1 MSAEIIEFET
11 YADSV
16 PEILEKISAGRIIA
30 EQEKILLKPNLVT
43 DSPYPVT
50 TSPLCCGAVI
60 DHVRSCNPGAGIIIA
75 EGTGDPKLRDMKIF
89 DALGYT
95 KLAQQKG
102 VGLIDLNEEPT
113 VRLENPQCKRFP
125 EFYMPEIAMS
135 CFIISLPVLKVHTLS
150 DFTGT
155 MKNMMGFAP
164 PSHYSGGG
172 WNKAAFHRGLQ
183 EAIYDLNRYRCADL
197 SLMDAAVGM
206 ADSHLGGRKCDPPA
220 GKLVAGYDPV
230 AVDRICAELL
240 GLDWK
245 KIGHLEKDL
254 QEPF

>member
-60 DHVRSCNPGAGIIIA
+60 DYVRSCNPETEIIIA
-75 EGTGDPKLRDMKIF
+75 EGTGDPKLGDMKIF
-89 DALGYT
+89 DSLGYT
-95 KLAQQKG
+95 KLARQKQ
-102 VGLIDLNEEPT
+102 VRLIDLNNEP
-113 VRLENPQCKRFP
+113 VKKLENPKCKRFP

-135 CFIISLPVLKVHTLS
+135 GFIISLPVLKVHTLS
-150 DFTGT
+150 VFTGT

-164 PSHYSGGG
+164 PSHYCGGG

-183 EAIYDLNRYRCADL
+183 EAIYELNCYRCADL

-206 ADSHLGGRKCDPPA
+206 ADSHLGGRKCDP
-220 GKLVAGYDPV
+220 
-230 AVDRICAELL
+230 
-240 GLDWK
+240 
-245 KIGHLEKDL
+245 
-254 QEPF
+254 

>member
-1 MSAEIIEFET
+1 MSAEVLEFET

-16 PEILEKISAGRIIA
+16 HQILEKISAGPIIA
-30 EQEKILLKPNLVT
+30 KQKQILLKPNLVT

-50 TSPLCCGAVI
+50 TSPLYCGAVI
-60 DHVRSCNPGAGIIIA
+60 DYVRSQNPEAEIIIA
-75 EGTGDPKLRDMKIF
+75 EGTGDPKLKDMKIF
-89 DALGYT
+89 EALGYT
-95 KLAQQKG
+95 KLARQKQ
-102 VGLIDLNEEPT
+102 VRLVDLNREP
-113 VRLENPQCKRFP
+113 VKKLENPRCRRFP

-135 CFIISLPVLKVHTLS
+135 GFIISLPVLKVHTLS
-150 DFTGT
+150 AFTGT

-172 WNKAAFHRGLQ
+172 WNKAAFHRGLH
-183 EAIYDLNRYRCADL
+183 EAIYDLNCYRCADL
-197 SLMDAAVGM
+197 SLMDAVVGM

-240 GLDWK
+240 GRDWK

-254 QEPF
+254 PF